1 MAKPA
6 WSPVSSSWTLKGVSE
21 TTRDAVRE
29 AAARA
34 DMLIGEWVDEAL
46 RGAAREALQP
56 SPPPATKDD
65 VKAVLEGLAELRA
78 GVQALAETRASN
90 AALANVEA
98 RVHALAQ
105 RIEPVRP
112 AVRHV
117 MVEQKKRVRTP
128 PRRGDATGD
137 PQP

>member
-6 WSPVSSSWTLKGVSE
+6 WTPAGSSWTLKGVSE

-56 SPPPATKDD
+56 SPPPATKAD
-65 VKAVLEGLAELRA
+65 VQAVLRGLAELQA
-78 GVQALAETRASN
+78 SVQALAEMRASN
-90 AALANVEA
+90 
-98 RVHALAQ
+98 
-105 RIEPVRP
+105 
-112 AVRHV
+112 
-117 MVEQKKRVRTP
+117 
-128 PRRGDATGD
+128 
-137 PQP
+137 

>member
-1 MAKPA
+1 MRVMAKPP

-29 AAARA
+29 AAASA
-34 DMLIGEWVDEAL
+34 DMLIGEWVDKAL

-65 VKAVLEGLAELRA
+65 VQAILEGLAELHA
-78 GVQALAETRASN
+78 SVQALAETRATN
-90 AALANVEA
+90 EALAKVEA
-98 RVHALAQ
+98 SVHALAQ
-105 RIEPVRP
+105 RTEPVRP

-128 PRRGDATGD
+128 PPR
-137 PQP
+137 

>member
-6 WSPVSSSWTLKGVSE
+6 WTPAGSSWTLKGVSE

-29 AAARA
+29 AAAKA

-65 VKAVLEGLAELRA
+65 VQAVLQGLAELRA
-78 GVQALAETRASN
+78 NVQALAEMRASN
-90 AALANVEA
+90 KALAEVKA
-98 RVHALAQ
+98 TVQALA
-105 RIEPVRP
+105 RRTEPVRP

-117 MVEQKKRVRTP
+117 MVERKRARMQP
-128 PRRGDATGD
+128 PSRGDGRGGS
-137 PQP
+137 QP